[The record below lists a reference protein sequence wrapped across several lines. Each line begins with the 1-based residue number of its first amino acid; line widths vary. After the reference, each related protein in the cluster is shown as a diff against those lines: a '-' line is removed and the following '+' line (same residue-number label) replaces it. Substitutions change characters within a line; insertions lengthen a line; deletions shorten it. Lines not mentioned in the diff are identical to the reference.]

1 MSNNPLFV
9 FRQFNDFKI
18 AKLLAVDGEAHQ
30 RAHLVP
36 ALQSRCAG
44 IDVEAMERA
53 VVEHLEDVGMSRD
66 EKLRRANKH
75 LSSNAAVVV
84 ARIAADVFHEDVGL
98 FTFETQRCRE
108 HAPKV
113 AAVGV
118 ATHCAKRFHRSKA
131 FGQFRRTD
139 VAGVPNLVT
148 VFEIRLVAVVP
159 IAVCVREQS
168 DSFHGHLLSAVSFLM
183 AKSLMSSA
191 VASMPNTE
199 ELMQR
204 W

>member
-1 MSNNPLFV
+1 MRPLFV
-9 FRQFNDFKI
+9 FRQLNDFKV

-30 RAHLVP
+30 CAHLVP

-75 LSSNAAVVV
+75 LSDDASVVV
-84 ARIAADVFHEDVGL
+84 ARIAADVLHQDIGIL
-98 FTFETQRCRE
+98 TFEAQRCWE
-108 HAPKV
+108 HAAKV

-118 ATHCAKRFHRSKA
+118 ATHRAKRLHRFKA
-131 FGQFRRTD
+131 FGQFRRPD
-139 VAGVPNLVT
+139 VAGVPNFVAVL
-148 VFEIRLVAVVP
+148 EIRLIAVVP
-159 IAVCVREQS
+159 IAVSVREQS